1 MVSSSAL
8 ACGGIFFM
16 GTGEDCSASIS
27 HRAASGERGTAT
39 ADAALRMA
47 GAPDSSPSVSV
58 SVSSPA
64 GRTRRLAG
72 LALRLKVRTVASSS
86 VGKRTFLGMCSRTG
100 VAGAERA
107 RR

>member
-1 MVSSSAL
+1 MVSRSAL
-8 ACGGIFFM
+8 AHGEIFFM
-16 GTGEDCSASIS
+16 GTGEDRSTSIS
-27 HRAASGERGTAT
+27 QRTTSGERGTAT

-58 SVSSPA
+58 SVSSPV
-64 GRTRRLAG
+64 GRARRLAG
-72 LALRLKVRTVASSS
+72 FALRLKVRTVASSP
-86 VGKRTFLGMCSRTG
+86 VGKRAFLGMCSRTG